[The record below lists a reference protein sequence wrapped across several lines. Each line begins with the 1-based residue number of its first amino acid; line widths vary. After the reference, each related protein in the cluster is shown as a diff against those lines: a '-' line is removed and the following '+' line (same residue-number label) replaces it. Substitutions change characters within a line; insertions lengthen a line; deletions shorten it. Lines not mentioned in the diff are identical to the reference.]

1 MIKNDISVPIYNY
14 IPVKR
19 TYKGG
24 ANKYPY
30 SAWSY
35 GKRGFQVGSKGS
47 SAESRAAA
55 VKELTNNAR
64 LYSKLALTSCPTNDV
79 LGVIGSITK
88 AVDKPYPAVLMV
100 IGDSGTIDHI
110 PPNSLASKAS
120 VKVATIGS
128 LNVVEETVLSGAFPI
143 SQVGFSEYFLDN
155 TPYTFKRVGGEEN
168 TSGTV
173 TFSIPVAGGSIKSIA
188 VANAGVG
195 YLAGGIGI
203 VETSGARL
211 VFRIAEVYATIS
223 IVSGGTLYDTSSDGY
238 VILFPSGAE
247 GTKLEYSLYSDYRV

>member
-64 LYSKLALTSCPTNDV
+64 LYSKLALTSCPTGPV
-79 LGVIGSITK
+79 PVS
-88 AVDKPYPAVLMV
+88 V
-100 IGDSGTIDHI
+100 DSGYVGHEGISGVCWTCTRCLF
-110 PPNSLASKAS
+110 SLASKLLRMS
-120 VKVATIGS
+120 M
-128 LNVVEETVLSGAFPI
+128 
-143 SQVGFSEYFLDN
+143 VGRGVIVY
-155 TPYTFKRVGGEEN
+155 
-168 TSGTV
+168 
-173 TFSIPVAGGSIKSIA
+173 IKS
-188 VANAGVG
+188 
-195 YLAGGIGI
+195 
-203 VETSGARL
+203 
-211 VFRIAEVYATIS
+211 
-223 IVSGGTLYDTSSDGY
+223 
-238 VILFPSGAE
+238 VI
-247 GTKLEYSLYSDYRV
+247 